1 MEKNTLLVIVVAV
14 LVVFA
19 AVQAVE
25 LTLLKDKISSGE
37 FRTGTAS
44 TTIAVASGAGTAS
57 NPSAGATDINQLS
70 GMVGGC

>member
-25 LTLLKDKISSGE
+25 LTLLKDKISSGG

-44 TTIAVASGAGTAS
+44 TTTAVASGSGAAS